1 MAIGFAL
8 IRRTLQAQPSEPMT
22 TSPITSIPVEKNHF
36 VVRGVSPT
44 MQALERIV
52 ADIAPTDIPILLVGE
67 GGTGKEVLALR
78 IHQLSHRRNQGLF
91 KIRCGSLNGGPLP
104 AHLFE
109 TGGNPAGSSGSGPG
123 TVVFDEISELDPAGQ
138 RTLICA
144 LPEGNGLPGTRSLK
158 ARVISATS
166 RSLEEEIRAGR
177 FRSELYYRVNG
188 VCLRL
193 PPLRERKEDIPAL
206 SDFFLTKYAAQFNRP
221 RLSLSQET
229 LNLLLEH
236 SWPGNIRELENVMKK
251 IAVLGDER
259 IAVVDTLT
267 APTKSRP
274 VFSESVGTSLKAVA
288 RAASRQVEQ
297 ALILNVLEQTH
308 WNRKR
313 AAQQLQIS
321 YKSLLQKL
329 KEIGRQGSE
338 TT

>member
-1 MAIGFAL
+1 
-8 IRRTLQAQPSEPMT
+8 MT
-22 TSPITSIPVEKNHF
+22 TSRIGNVPVEEIHF
-36 VVRGVSPT
+36 VVRDVSPT

-52 ADIAPTDIPILLVGE
+52 VEIAPTDIPILLVGE

-91 KIRCGSLNGGPLP
+91 TMRCGSLNGAPLP

-109 TGGNPAGSSGSGPG
+109 TGGNSGGNSACGPG

-138 RTLICA
+138 RSLICA
-144 LPEGNGLPGTRSLK
+144 LAEGNVMSGTRSLK

-188 VCLRL
+188 VCLHL

-206 SDFFLTKYAAQFNRP
+206 SGFFLAKYAAQFNRP

-236 SWPGNIRELENVMKK
+236 SWPGNIRELENVVKK
-251 IAVLGDER
+251 IVVLGDER
-259 IAVVDTLT
+259 IAVADTLA
-267 APTKSRP
+267 APTKSRS
-274 VFSESVGTSLKAVA
+274 VSSESVGTSLKAVA
-288 RAASRQVEQ
+288 RAASRQAEQ
-297 ALILNVLEQTH
+297 ALILNVLEQTR

-329 KEIGRQGSE
+329 KEVGRQGSE